1 MYAFNDPQEEEDNAR
16 ANNKNIN
23 SQDYYDAFL
32 RVLSAVWESEIK
44 YISLS
49 SGVRCLIDK
58 V

>member
-32 RVLSAVWESEIK
+32 RVLSAV
-44 YISLS
+44 
-49 SGVRCLIDK
+49 
-58 V
+58 